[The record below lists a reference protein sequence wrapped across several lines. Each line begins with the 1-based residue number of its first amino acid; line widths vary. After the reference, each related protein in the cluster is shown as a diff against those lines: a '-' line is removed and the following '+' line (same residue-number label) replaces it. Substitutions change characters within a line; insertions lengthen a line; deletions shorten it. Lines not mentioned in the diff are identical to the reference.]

1 MAQSF
6 TSGKD
11 KNLLDFSLLFKP
23 PSRIQKRMIVGCVV
37 HTCCQETPQ
46 REQTGVEAGAG
57 TQKPQC
63 RVFLKFNTMT
73 EMFLKATLTRRDAQ
87 FKGRSRLVGDRQRL
101 VIVFRAHSGP
111 SRRLCPRCVTIN
123 QPTSLLCV
131 LLQPDLQNG
140 APTSRKNKCTN

>member
-11 KNLLDFSLLFKP
+11 KNSLYFPLLFKL
-23 PSRIQKRMIVGCVV
+23 PSRIQKRMIVRCVV
-37 HTCCQETPQ
+37 HTCCPETSQ

-63 RVFLKFNTMT
+63 RVCLKFNMMT
-73 EMFLKATLTRRDAQ
+73 EMFLKATLTRRDVQ

-111 SRRLCPRCVTIN
+111 FGRLVPCCVTIS
-123 QPTSLLCV
+123 QPTSQLCV
-131 LLQPDLQNG
+131 L
-140 APTSRKNKCTN
+140 